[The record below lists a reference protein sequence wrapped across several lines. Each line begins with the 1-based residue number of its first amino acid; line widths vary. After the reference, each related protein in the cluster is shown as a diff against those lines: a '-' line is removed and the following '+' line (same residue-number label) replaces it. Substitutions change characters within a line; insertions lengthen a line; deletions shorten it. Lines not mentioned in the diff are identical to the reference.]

1 MSIIATEP
9 NLSIFIFTL
18 GQVLSVRTAEKLRSH
33 STKVIENVHVIFNT
47 KKLESLSSSY
57 FLIALAKVP
66 GRSLEST
73 TNHLRYQSRSS

>member
-33 STKVIENVHVIFNT
+33 STKVIENVHVILNT